1 MCGGRVL
8 AEIMYADFMARAAD
22 EIFNQMAKWQAMSAG
37 SLRMPLVLR
46 VSVGSKYGAQHSQD
60 WSAFAAHVPGL
71 KVCFP
76 ATPWEAKGL
85 MASALNGSDPVIFF
99 ESQRLYDMPERF
111 HAGGVPEESYEI
123 EIGGT
128 HKIRDGKDIT
138 FLTIGAVLYR
148 AVEAADI
155 LKQKYGLEAEIIN
168 LHSLVP
174 LNLEQPME
182 SVKKTGRLLLVTDA
196 CSRSSFAGDL
206 ARSLTELC
214 FGSLKAPPV
223 VVGARNWIT
232 PPFEYD
238 ADFFPQPGWILDAVN
253 EKLMP
258 LPGYKP
264 TTNNYTDEELMR
276 RSKAGV

>member
-1 MCGGRVL
+1 
-8 AEIMYADFMARAAD
+8 MYADFMARAAD

-37 SLRMPLVLR
+37 SLIMPLVLR
-46 VSVGSKYGAQHSQD
+46 MAVGSKYGAQHSQD
-60 WSAFAAHVPGL
+60 WSAFPAHVPGL

-99 ESQRLYDMPERF
+99 ESHRLYDTPERF
-111 HAGGVPEESYEI
+111 RAGGVPKESYDI
-123 EIGGT
+123 EIGET
-128 HKIRDGKDIT
+128 NLIREGGDIT
-138 FLTIGAVLYR
+138 VLTIGAALYR
-148 AVEAADI
+148 AIDAADE
-155 LKQKYGLEAEIIN
+155 LKEKYGLEAEIIN

-174 LNLEQPME
+174 LNLERPVA
-182 SVKKTGRLLLVTDA
+182 SVKKTGRLLLVSDA
-196 CSRSSFAGDL
+196 CSRGSFAGDL

-232 PPFEYD
+232 PPFEYYS
-238 ADFFPQPGWILDAVN
+238 DFFPQASWILDAID
-253 EKLMP
+253 EKIIK
-258 LPGYKP
+258 LPGHKP
-264 TTNNYTDEELMR
+264 TTGNYTDEELIR